1 MENTLHATSQSGIP
15 AMPKPGRPVLEKC
28 VVPVAPTCFLLL
40 ANAQTRTRTPDSI
53 AVLSD
58 YLREIVKTYHAYGAA
73 NLTFIISDLHALQH
87 GGFFMPDNQRAM
99 VGELPIELR
108 YLFASE
114 SGVVQC
120 TSSSRTLT
128 YWAKYFAKEGAR

>member
-1 MENTLHATSQSGIP
+1 METTLHATSHADNSL
-15 AMPKPGRPVLEKC
+15 APGAARPTLQKC
-28 VVPVAPTCFLLL
+28 LVPVAPTCFLLQ
-40 ANAQTRTRTPDSI
+40 ACTGADI
-53 AVLSD
+53 EALSA
-58 YLREIVKTYHAYGAA
+58 YIREIVKTYHAYGSA

-87 GGFFMPDNQRAM
+87 GGFFLPDSQRAL
-99 VGELPIELR
+99 VGGLPIELR

-128 YWAKYFAKEGAR
+128 YWAKYLAKEGAR

>member
-1 MENTLHATSQSGIP
+1 MKTTLHATCHADKAP
-15 AMPKPGRPVLEKC
+15 APDTALLALQKC
-28 VVPVAPTCFLLL
+28 VVPVAPTCFLLH
-40 ANAQTRTRTPDSI
+40 ANASTSI
-53 AVLSD
+53 GELSAYIRD
-58 YLREIVKTYHAYGAA
+58 VAKTYHAYGAA
-73 NLTFIISDLHALQH
+73 NLTFIVSDLHALQH
-87 GGFFMPDNQRAM
+87 GGFFLPESQRAL
-99 VGELPIELR
+99 VDGLPIELR

>member
-1 MENTLHATSQSGIP
+1 METTIYAASQADYSTAPGTPRP
-15 AMPKPGRPVLEKC
+15 AMQKC
-28 VVPVAPTCFLLL
+28 LVPVAPTCFLLDVSAG
-40 ANAQTRTRTPDSI
+40 ANI
-53 AVLSD
+53 ADLCA
-58 YLREIVKTYHAYGAA
+58 YIREIAKTYHAYGAA

-87 GGFFMPDNQRAM
+87 GGFFLPDSQRAL
-99 VGELPIELR
+99 VGGLPIELR

-120 TSSSRTLT
+120 TNSSRTLT